1 MEYDYNQIAPEYGE
15 AGSVDMA
22 EVVQEPVKPEEE
34 QSLLAENGTLA
45 STPAAQ
51 EPAARK
57 QRSRKRSITIFVV
70 VSLLNVG
77 LLVLL
82 WTQLL
87 SPAPKPANGL
97 STSDPMIGK
106 AAPNFTL
113 SLLSAHGA
121 STLSLASLKGKPVM
135 LNMWNSTCVPCIAEA
150 PLLQKQWTQ
159 AKSQGVV
166 FLGVDYQDVPS
177 DGLHFLSQ
185 YNVTYPNV
193 LDATGSVAI
202 NYGVTGTP
210 ETFFINRQGI
220 VVAHVIGELTQQVLQ
235 QNLRLITGQG

>member
-1 MEYDYNQIAPEYGE
+1 MEHDQIAPEAGE
-15 AGSVDMA
+15 VA
-22 EVVQEPVKPEEE
+22 PV
-34 QSLLAENGTLA
+34 
-45 STPAAQ
+45 
-51 EPAARK
+51 EPASVGNKR
-57 QRSRKRSITIFVV
+57 RSRRRSITIFVV

-77 LLVLL
+77 LLALL

-87 SPAPKPANGL
+87 TPTSKPSDPLVGHPAP
-97 STSDPMIGK
+97 D
-106 AAPNFTL
+106 FTL
-113 SLLSAHGA
+113 SLLSANGA
-121 STLSLASLKGKPVM
+121 SNLSLASLKGKPVV
-135 LNMWNSTCVPCIAEA
+135 LNMWTSTCVPCIAEA
-150 PLLQKQWTQ
+150 PLLQQQWTQ

-220 VVAHVIGELTQQVLQ
+220 VVAHVIGELTPKVLQ
-235 QNLRLITGQG
+235 QNLQLIMHS

>member
-1 MEYDYNQIAPEYGE
+1 MEHDQIAPEAGE
-15 AGSVDMA
+15 VA
-22 EVVQEPVKPEEE
+22 PV
-34 QSLLAENGTLA
+34 
-45 STPAAQ
+45 
-51 EPAARK
+51 EPAPVGKK

-77 LLVLL
+77 LLALL

-87 SPAPKPANGL
+87 TPTSSSK
-97 STSDPMIGK
+97 STDPLVGHS
-106 AAPNFTL
+106 APNFTL

-135 LNMWNSTCVPCIAEA
+135 LNMWNSTCVPCIAET
-150 PLLQKQWTQ
+150 PLLQRQWTQ

-202 NYGVTGTP
+202 DYGVTGTP

-220 VVAHVIGELTQQVLQ
+220 VVAHVIGELTPKVLQ
-235 QNLRLITGQG
+235 QNLQLIMHS

>member
-1 MEYDYNQIAPEYGE
+1 MEHAPVG
-15 AGSVDMA
+15 
-22 EVVQEPVKPEEE
+22 
-34 QSLLAENGTLA
+34 
-45 STPAAQ
+45 
-51 EPAARK
+51 RK
-57 QRSRKRSITIFVV
+57 KRSRKRSIIIFAV

-77 LLVLL
+77 LLALL

-87 SPAPKPANGL
+87 SPAPKPASGL
-97 STSDPMIGK
+97 SSTDPLLGHT
-106 AAPNFTL
+106 APNFTL
-113 SLLSAHGA
+113 SMLSAHGA
-121 STLSLASLKGKPVM
+121 SMLSLASLKGKPVM

-150 PLLQKQWTQ
+150 PLLQQQWTQ

-220 VVAHVIGELTQQVLQ
+220 VVAHVIGELTPKVLQ
-235 QNLRLITGQG
+235 QNLQLITSQS